1 MPEHLLRPLRLCVK
15 SGLAQ
20 VRIIMSKKLL
30 IVSIFALLVIAS
42 ALPALAWDDSGHKLT
57 AYIAW
62 QRMTPETREQVIKI
76 LRSAPEDAQ
85 LSTFYMSYGAQ
96 SEAAR
101 KLDFFMIISSWPDI
115 IKDRAFETR
124 YKKYNH
130 SNWHYSDTFWMIKDG
145 KVEIV
150 PDPED
155 GGKALEKI
163 IDFDKTLRDPK
174 SSDAEKAV
182 AISWFLHIVG
192 DIHQPLHTSA
202 RVTDTEPKGDQGGN
216 FFLLT
221 PKDTPRDKQ
230 DNLHRFWDS
239 IINRSIPIKNDA
251 CDAGYLDPIGR
262 SIMKKHPYSSL
273 QGRMEFGKF
282 EDWVK
287 ESFNLATTD
296 VFSAD
301 LKRFETPSN
310 AYKKK
315 VLRISEKQ
323 IALAGYRIGETFNLI
338 FGAKGPGPVASATGA
353 IPCQMIRKVMYPVTK
368 RSSDPQKLEIA
379 LLELCPKQ
387 VASRPMLTFMV
398 DGKPVMREY
407 EVLQIFKTEDE
418 ARKFAAENNIKDV
431 SF

>member
-1 MPEHLLRPLRLCVK
+1 
-15 SGLAQ
+15 
-20 VRIIMSKKLL
+20 MSKKLL
-30 IVSIFALLVIAS
+30 IVSIFAFLVIIS
-42 ALPALAWDDSGHKLT
+42 ALPAMAWDDSGHKLT

-62 QRMTPETREQVIKI
+62 QRMTPETREQVIRI
-76 LRSAPEDAQ
+76 LRAAPEDAQ

-115 IKDRAFETR
+115 IKDRTFETR
-124 YKKYNH
+124 YRKYNH
-130 SNWHYSDTFWMIKDG
+130 SNWHYSDTFWTVKDG
-145 KVEIV
+145 KVVVV

-174 SSDAEKAV
+174 SSDAEKAI

-202 RVTDTEPKGDQGGN
+202 RVTDMEPKGDQGGN

-221 PKDTPRDKQ
+221 PKDTPREKQ

-251 CDAGYLDPIGR
+251 CDGSYLDPIGR

-287 ESFNLATTD
+287 EGFNLATTE

-301 LKRFETPSN
+301 LKRFEMPSN

-315 VLRISEKQ
+315 ALRISEQQ

-338 FGAKGPGPVASATGA
+338 FGSKGAVASATGGGEP
-353 IPCQMIRKVMYPVTK
+353 PCQMIRKVMYPVTQTA
-368 RSSDPQKLEIA
+368 SVPQKLEIA

-387 VASRPMLTFMV
+387 VAARPMLTFIV
-398 DGKPVMREY
+398 GGKTVMREY
-407 EVLQIFKTEDE
+407 EVVRVFKTADE
-418 ARKFAAENNIKDV
+418 ARKFAAENNITDV